1 MVAPETELEI
11 VRFTYPSKIVVSVTV
26 FARENVGAGSWLSVS
41 STPCT
46 LPTIGVGLVG

>member
-1 MVAPETELEI
+1 MVAPEIELEI

-41 STPCT
+41 STPWMSAT
-46 LPTIGVGLVG
+46 VPPE